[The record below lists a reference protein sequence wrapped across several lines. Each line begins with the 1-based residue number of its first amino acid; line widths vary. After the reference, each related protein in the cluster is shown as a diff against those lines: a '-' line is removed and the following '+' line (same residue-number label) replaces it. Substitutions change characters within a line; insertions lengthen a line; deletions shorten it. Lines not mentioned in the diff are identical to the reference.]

1 MVDGPALGAA
11 GYRVS
16 HRDLNDGTVE
26 GLVHASGRI
35 ASVQFHP
42 EGAPGPIDATRIFD
56 LALEARAGVSMPRKV
71 LVIGSGPIL
80 IGQAAEFDY
89 AGVQACLA
97 LREAGVETV
106 LVNSNPATV
115 MTDPDVGG
123 TVILAPLTLERVT
136 RVIEEHRPDALL
148 PTLGGQTGLNLA
160 VALDDAGVLDRCEV
174 RVLGTPLDA
183 VRAAEDRGGF
193 RTLVT
198 GIGEPVPESAVVESV
213 DDGLRFVEMLN
224 APIVVRPAFTLGGG
238 GGGFATTL
246 EEARTRIAAGLA
258 ASPIGQVLVERS
270 LLGWYEIEFEVL
282 RDASDTTIAICGME
296 NLDPMG
302 VHTGDS
308 IVVAP
313 IQTLP
318 DPVVQRLR
326 RCALKIV
333 RALKLEG
340 GCNVQLAVAPDGS
353 DYRVIE
359 VNPRVSRSSALASK
373 ATGYPIA
380 RIAAQIAL
388 GRRLHELPNPATGGN
403 SAAFEP
409 AVDYVVVKL
418 PRWPFDKFP
427 TADRSLGVQM
437 KATGEAMAIDREFG
451 PALLKAVRSLEPRGR
466 GWLWEDPAWELA
478 DRPPAD
484 LPAFLAPSDTRLWRM
499 VALLRHGWTDAAA
512 IAAATGI
519 APWFT
524 DRLAEVVAAERR
536 IVGAPLLEA
545 KRAGFGDA
553 EIASISGVP
562 AVAVRRARVRA
573 GIGPSYRRVDTC
585 AGEFPAETP
594 YFYSSYADPEVR
606 PPAERRSVI
615 VVGSGPIRIG
625 QGIEF
630 DYCSV
635 RAAWAIR
642 EMGLDAVVINN
653 NPETVS
659 TDYDAC
665 TRLYFEPLDTESVLD
680 VIDHERALTGTPP
693 AVVLTFGGQTA
704 IDLAKDL
711 AYADVPIAG
720 LTAEVIE
727 ITEDRERFAHLL
739 TELDLDGPRG
749 SLAGV
754 GIRAAKRDRGAR
766 RSARHRPSV
775 VGDRRTGDRGAP
787 VRGGRRRLPR
797 DRCRVAAARRR
808 ARGRRRARR
817 GRDQRRRAV
826 VRPGHPR
833 AGGSARGPLGR
844 QRRGPPAAAALAR
857 GPGACRRG
865 GRADRARA
873 RRARHPQRP
882 DDPGGGSGRR
892 DRGESAGEPD
902 GPDRRQGHRLRR
914 RRRRRAMRARLDAGR
929 RRAQSRSRARRT
941 ARGGEGAGRLAL
953 APTGRQRGAGARDA
967 LDG

>member
-1 MVDGPALGAA
+1 M
-11 GYRVS
+11 
-16 HRDLNDGTVE
+16 
-26 GLVHASGRI
+26 
-35 ASVQFHP
+35 
-42 EGAPGPIDATRIFD
+42 TRP
-56 LALEARAGVSMPRKV
+56 SKV

-97 LREAGVETV
+97 LRGEGVETV

-123 TVILAPLTLERVT
+123 TVLIGPLSLPYLT

-160 VALDDAGVLDRCEV
+160 VALDDAGVLERCGV
-174 RVLGTPLDA
+174 RVLGTPLAA

-193 RTLVT
+193 RALMT
-198 GIGEPVPESAVVESV
+198 GIGEPVPESAVVESLA
-213 DDGLRFVEMLN
+213 DGMRFVEMLG

-238 GGGFATTL
+238 GGGFAATR
-246 EEARTRIAAGLA
+246 EEAHARLAAGLA

-282 RDASDTTIAICGME
+282 RDGADTTIAICGME
-296 NLDPMG
+296 NMDPMG

-318 DPVVQRLR
+318 DPLVQRLR
-326 RCALKIV
+326 RSALKIV
-333 RALKLEG
+333 RALRLEG

-380 RIAAQIAL
+380 RVAALVAL

-427 TADRSLGVQM
+427 AADRSIGVQM

-451 PALLKAVRSLEPRGR
+451 SALLKAVRSLDPRGR
-466 GWLWEDPAWELA
+466 GWLWEDPAWMLR
-478 DRPPAD
+478 DRPPDD
-484 LPAFLAPSDTRLWRM
+484 LGGFLAASDTRLWRM
-499 VALLRHGWTDAAA
+499 VALLRHGWTDASGIGAV
-512 IAAATGI
+512 TGI

-524 DRLAEVVAAERR
+524 ERLAELVEAEREL
-536 IVGAPLLEA
+536 VGAPLIDA
-545 KRAGFGDA
+545 KRVGFGDA
-553 EIASISGVP
+553 EIASLSGVP
-562 AVAVRRARVRA
+562 AAAVRRARVRA
-573 GIGPSYRRVDTC
+573 GIAPAYRRVDTC

-594 YFYSSYADPEVR
+594 YFYSSYALAEVP
-606 PPAERRSVI
+606 PPADRRSVI
-615 VVGSGPIRIG
+615 VVGSGPISIG

-642 EMGLDAVVINN
+642 DLGYDAVVINN

-665 TRLYFEPLDTESVLD
+665 SRLYFEPLDTESVLD
-680 VIDHERALTGTPP
+680 VIDHERNLTGEPP
-693 AVVLTFGGQTA
+693 LVVLTFGGQTA
-704 IDLAKDL
+704 IDLARDL

-720 LTAEVIE
+720 LTAEAIDV
-727 ITEDRERFAHLL
+727 TEDRERFAGLL
-739 TELDLDGPRG
+739 GRLGIDGPRG
-749 SLAGV
+749 ALAIDPVGLDAAIATLGLPVIVRPSWVIGGRGIAVLRNPADVAAYLATEVGWPLRVDELVDGIELDVDAISDGSDWCVPGILEQREPPGV
-754 GIRAAKRDRGAR
+754 HSGDSVAVLPPQRLHRSVQERAAGIAGRIALALG
-766 RSARHRPSV
+766 
-775 VGDRRTGDRGAP
+775 
-787 VRGGRRRLPR
+787 VRGILNVQMIVSGERVVVIEANPR
-797 DRCRVAAARRR
+797 ASRTVPVVAKATGLDVVAAAVRC
-808 ARGRRRARR
+808 ALGSSLAEA
-817 GRDQRRRAV
+817 GLAPGLLPDGALVAV
-826 VRPGHPR
+826 KAPVGSLWRLPGVDPTP
-833 AGGSARGPLGR
+833 GPEMRSTGEVLGLA
-844 QRRGPPAAAALAR
+844 PDFAAATASALEAVS
-857 GPGACRRG
+857 A
-865 GRADRARA
+865 
-873 RRARHPQRP
+873 HQR
-882 DDPGGGSGRR
+882 
-892 DRGESAGEPD
+892 
-902 GPDRRQGHRLRR
+902 
-914 RRRRRAMRARLDAGR
+914 
-929 RRAQSRSRARRT
+929 
-941 ARGGEGAGRLAL
+941 
-953 APTGRQRGAGARDA
+953 
-967 LDG
+967 

>member
-1 MVDGPALGAA
+1 
-11 GYRVS
+11 
-16 HRDLNDGTVE
+16 
-26 GLVHASGRI
+26 
-35 ASVQFHP
+35 
-42 EGAPGPIDATRIFD
+42 
-56 LALEARAGVSMPRKV
+56 V

-97 LREAGVETV
+97 LRSEGVETV

-123 TVILAPLTLERVT
+123 TVIIGPLTLEHVT
-136 RVIEEHRPDALL
+136 RIIEEHQPDALL

-160 VALDDAGVLDRCEV
+160 VALDDAGVLQRHGV
-174 RVLGTPLDA
+174 RVLGTPLAA

-193 RTLVT
+193 RDLVT
-198 GIGEPVPESAVVESV
+198 GVGEPVPESAVVESV
-213 DDGLRFVEMLN
+213 EDGLAFVRQLG
-224 APIVVRPAFTLGGG
+224 APVVVRPAFTLGGG
-238 GGGFATTL
+238 GGGFATD
-246 EEARTRIAAGLA
+246 EAEARQRIATGLA

-270 LLGWYEIEFEVL
+270 LLGWYEIEFEVI

-380 RIAAQIAL
+380 RIAALVGL
-388 GRRLHELPNPATGGN
+388 GKRLHELPNPATGGN

-427 TADRSLGVQM
+427 DADRSLGVQM
-437 KATGEAMAIDREFG
+437 KATGEAMGIDREFG
-451 PALLKAVRSLEPRGR
+451 PALLKALRSLEPRGR
-466 GWLWEDPAWELA
+466 GWLWEDPDW
-478 DRPPAD
+478 D
-484 LPAFLAPSDTRLWRM
+484 LSHRAPDDIGAFLSPTDTRLWRM
-499 VALLRHGWTDAAA
+499 VALLRHGWTDASGLS
-512 IAAATGI
+512 AATGI

-524 DRLAEVVAAERR
+524 ERLVELVDGEGSV
-536 IVGAPLLEA
+536 VGAPLLEA
-545 KRAGFGDA
+545 KRMGFGDA
-553 EIASISGVP
+553 DIGQLSGVP
-562 AVAVRRARVRA
+562 PVAVRRARVRA
-573 GIGPSYRRVDTC
+573 GIGPAYRRVDTC

-594 YFYSSYADPEVR
+594 YFYSSYATPEVA
-606 PPAERRSVI
+606 PPTDRRSVI

-635 RAAWAIR
+635 RAAWAVR
-642 EMGLDAVVINN
+642 EMGLDAVVVNN

-665 TRLYFEPLDTESVLD
+665 SRLYFEPLDTESVLD
-680 VIDHERALTGTPP
+680 VVDHERALTGEPP
-693 AVVLTFGGQTA
+693 HVVLTFGGQTA

-720 LTAEVIE
+720 LTAEAIE
-727 ITEDRERFAHLL
+727 TTEDRERFAGLL
-739 TELDLDGPRG
+739 DDLGIEGPRG
-749 SLAGV
+749 ELAGDEGTLRDV
-754 GIRAAKRDRGAR
+754 LGRLGWPVIVRPSWVIGGRGIAVLRSASDLDALLRTDIGWPLRVDEMVTGVELDVDAICDGSDWCVPGILEQLDPPGIHSGDSVAVIPPQSLSRAQQERAAEVAGRIALGLGLRGILNVQMIVAGERVVVIEANPRASRTVPIVAKATGRD
-766 RSARHRPSV
+766 V
-775 VGDRRTGDRGAP
+775 
-787 VRGGRRRLPR
+787 
-797 DRCRVAAARRR
+797 VAAA
-808 ARGRRRARR
+808 
-817 GRDQRRRAV
+817 
-826 VRPGHPR
+826 VRCALGATLEEAGLR
-833 AGGSARGPLGR
+833 AGLAADSPMVAVKVPVGSLWRLPGVDAELGPEMRSTGEVLGLAPDYER
-844 QRRGPPAAAALAR
+844 ALA
-857 GPGACRRG
+857 
-865 GRADRARA
+865 D
-873 RRARHPQRP
+873 
-882 DDPGGGSGRR
+882 
-892 DRGESAGEPD
+892 
-902 GPDRRQGHRLRR
+902 
-914 RRRRRAMRARLDAGR
+914 
-929 RRAQSRSRARRT
+929 
-941 ARGGEGAGRLAL
+941 
-953 APTGRQRGAGARDA
+953 ARDA
-967 LDG
+967 AGAHAR

>member
-1 MVDGPALGAA
+1 M
-11 GYRVS
+11 
-16 HRDLNDGTVE
+16 T
-26 GLVHASGRI
+26 
-35 ASVQFHP
+35 
-42 EGAPGPIDATRIFD
+42 T
-56 LALEARAGVSMPRKV
+56 PRKV

-89 AGVQACLA
+89 AGVPACLA
-97 LREAGVETV
+97 LRAAGVETI

-123 TVILAPLTLERVT
+123 TVIIGPLTLEHVR
-136 RVIEEHRPDALL
+136 RVIDQHRPDALL

-160 VALDDAGVLDRCEV
+160 VALDDAGVLDRYGV

-193 RTLVT
+193 RDLVMR
-198 GIGEPVPESAVVESV
+198 IGEPVPESAVIESV
-213 DDGLRFVEMLN
+213 EDGLRFVEALG
-224 APIVVRPAFTLGGG
+224 APVVVRPAFTLGGG
-238 GGGFATTL
+238 GGGFARTP
-246 EEARTRIAAGLA
+246 EEARERIAAGLA
-258 ASPIGQVLVERS
+258 ASPIHQVLVERS

-282 RDASDTTIAICGME
+282 RDAADTTIAICGME

-326 RCALKIV
+326 RCALNIV

-340 GCNVQLAVAPDGS
+340 GCNVQLAVSPDHA

-388 GRRLHELPNPATGGN
+388 GRLLDEMPNPATGGN

-427 TADRSLGVQM
+427 TADRSLGIQM

-451 PALLKAVRSLEPRGR
+451 PALLKAMRSLEPRGR
-466 GWLWEDPAWELA
+466 GWLWEDPAWQLDERA
-478 DRPPAD
+478 PED
-484 LPAFLAPSDTRLWRM
+484 LEAFLAPSDSRLWRM
-499 VALLRHGWTDAAA
+499 VALLRHGWTDAAG
-512 IAAATGI
+512 IARATGI

-524 DRLAEVVAAERR
+524 ERIAEILAAGRTV
-536 IVGAPLLEA
+536 VGAPLLDA
-545 KRAGFGDA
+545 KRFGFGDA
-553 EIASISGVP
+553 YIARLSNVP
-562 AVAVRRARVRA
+562 PVAIRRARGRA
-573 GIGPSYRRVDTC
+573 GIGPAYRRVDTC

-594 YFYSSYADPEVR
+594 YFYSSYAEAEVA
-606 PPAERRSVI
+606 PPAERQSVI

-625 QGIEF
+625 QGLEF

-642 EMGLDAVVINN
+642 DMGLDAVVVNN

-659 TDYDAC
+659 TDYDAS

-711 AYADVPIAG
+711 AYAHVPIAG
-720 LTAEVIE
+720 LTAEAIE
-727 ITEDRERFAHLL
+727 ITEDRERFAKLL
-739 TELDLDGPRG
+739 DELGLAGPRG
-749 SLAGV
+749 SLASDEASLHDAIASLGGLPVIVRPSWVIGGRGIAVLRTDEDVRRYLATDV
-754 GIRAAKRDRGAR
+754 GWPLRVDEMLEGIELDVDAVSDGAR
-766 RSARHRPSV
+766 WAVPGILEQVDPPGVHSGDSV
-775 VGDRRTGDRGAP
+775 AVLP
-787 VRGGRRRLPR
+787 PQRLPR
-797 DRCRVAAARRR
+797 ELQERAAEAAGRIALALGVRGILNVQMVVADGRGVVIEANPRASRTVPIVAKATGLDVVAAAVRCALGADLESVGLAPGLR
-808 ARGRRRARR
+808 ADG
-817 GRDQRRRAV
+817 GLVAV
-826 VRPGHPR
+826 KAPVGSLSRLPGVSR
-833 AGGSARGPLGR
+833 ELGPEMRSTGEVLGLAPIAADAHR
-844 QRRGPPAAAALAR
+844 LAAEAAAAHA
-857 GPGACRRG
+857 
-865 GRADRARA
+865 
-873 RRARHPQRP
+873 
-882 DDPGGGSGRR
+882 S
-892 DRGESAGEPD
+892 
-902 GPDRRQGHRLRR
+902 
-914 RRRRRAMRARLDAGR
+914 
-929 RRAQSRSRARRT
+929 
-941 ARGGEGAGRLAL
+941 
-953 APTGRQRGAGARDA
+953 
-967 LDG
+967 

>member
-1 MVDGPALGAA
+1 MTA
-11 GYRVS
+11 
-16 HRDLNDGTVE
+16 
-26 GLVHASGRI
+26 
-35 ASVQFHP
+35 
-42 EGAPGPIDATRIFD
+42 
-56 LALEARAGVSMPRKV
+56 PRKV

-97 LREAGVETV
+97 LRGEGVDTV

-123 TVILAPLTLERVT
+123 TVLIGPLSLDYLT
-136 RVIEEHRPDALL
+136 RVIEDHAPDALL

-160 VALDDAGVLDRCEV
+160 VALDDAGVLERHGI
-174 RVLGTPLDA
+174 RVLGTPLAA

-193 RTLVT
+193 RDLVT

-213 DDGLRFVEMLN
+213 ADGMRFVDALN
-224 APIVVRPAFTLGGG
+224 GPIVVRPAFTLGGG
-238 GGGFATTL
+238 GGGFAMTPDD
-246 EEARTRIAAGLA
+246 ARRRIATGIA

-282 RDASDTTIAICGME
+282 RDSADTTIAICGME

-318 DPVVQRLR
+318 DPLVQRLR

-333 RALKLEG
+333 RALRLEG

-380 RIAAQIAL
+380 RVAALVAL

-427 TADRSLGVQM
+427 EADRSLGVQM

-451 PALLKAVRSLEPRGR
+451 PALLKALRSLEPRGR
-466 GWLWEDPAWELA
+466 GWLWEDAAWQLTH
-478 DRPPAD
+478 RPPED
-484 LPAFLAPSDTRLWRM
+484 LDGFLAPSDTRLWRM
-499 VALLRHGWTDAAA
+499 VALLRHRWTDADGLAGS
-512 IAAATGI
+512 TGI

-524 DRLAEVVAAERR
+524 ERLAELVDRERGL
-536 IVGAPLLEA
+536 IGAPLLEA
-545 KRAGFGDA
+545 KRMGFGDA
-553 EIASISGVP
+553 EIAALSGVP
-562 AVAVRRARVRA
+562 AAAIRRARVRA

-594 YFYSSYADPEVR
+594 YFYSSYAEPEVS

-642 EMGLDAVVINN
+642 SMGYDAVVINN

-680 VIDHERALTGTPP
+680 VIDLERNLTGEPP
-693 AVVLTFGGQTA
+693 HVMLTFGGQTA
-704 IDLAKDL
+704 IDLARDL

-720 LTAEVIE
+720 LTADAIDV
-727 ITEDRERFAHLL
+727 TEDRDRFARLL
-739 TELDLDGPRG
+739 DELAIEGPRG
-749 SLAGV
+749 QLAADADGLWASTEQLGLPVIVRPSWVIGGRGIAVLRTAAEVSAYLGTEVGWPLRVDELIAGIELDVDAISDGTDWCVPAIVEQVDPPGV
-754 GIRAAKRDRGAR
+754 HSGDSVGVLPPQRLGRAIQERAAEAAGRIALAIGLRGICNVQMIVA
-766 RSARHRPSV
+766 
-775 VGDRRTGDRGAP
+775 GDRVVVIEANPRASRTVPIVAKATGLDVVDAAVRCALGSSLRDAGLRPGLLAPPARVAVKAP
-787 VRGGRRRLPR
+787 VGSLWRLPGV
-797 DRCRVAAARRR
+797 D
-808 ARGRRRARR
+808 
-817 GRDQRRRAV
+817 
-826 VRPGHPR
+826 PTL
-833 AGGSARGPLGR
+833 GPEMRSTGEVLGF
-844 QRRGPPAAAALAR
+844 GLTYAE
-857 GPGACRRG
+857 
-865 GRADRARA
+865 ADRAA
-873 RRARHPQRP
+873 REAAEAH
-882 DDPGGGSGRR
+882 
-892 DRGESAGEPD
+892 AG
-902 GPDRRQGHRLRR
+902 
-914 RRRRRAMRARLDAGR
+914 
-929 RRAQSRSRARRT
+929 
-941 ARGGEGAGRLAL
+941 
-953 APTGRQRGAGARDA
+953 
-967 LDG
+967 

>member
-1 MVDGPALGAA
+1 M
-11 GYRVS
+11 
-16 HRDLNDGTVE
+16 T
-26 GLVHASGRI
+26 
-35 ASVQFHP
+35 
-42 EGAPGPIDATRIFD
+42 
-56 LALEARAGVSMPRKV
+56 PRKV
-71 LVIGSGPIL
+71 LVIGSGPIV

-97 LREAGVETV
+97 LRGEGVETI

-123 TVILAPLTLERVT
+123 TVVIGPLTVEHLIA
-136 RVIEEHRPDALL
+136 VIAEHRPDALL

-160 VALDDAGVLDRCEV
+160 VALDDAGVLQEYDV
-174 RVLGTPLDA
+174 RVLGTPLAA

-193 RTLVT
+193 RDLVT
-198 GIGEPVPESAVVESV
+198 RIGEPVPESAVVETV
-213 DDGLRFVEMLN
+213 EDGLRFVEELG
-224 APIVVRPAFTLGGG
+224 APVVVRPAFTLGGG
-238 GGGFATTL
+238 GGGFASTP
-246 EEARTRIAAGLA
+246 EEARARLTTGLA

-282 RDASDTTIAICGME
+282 RDASDTAIAICGME

-318 DPVVQRLR
+318 DPLVQRLR

-333 RALKLEG
+333 RELRLEG
-340 GCNVQLAVAPDGS
+340 GCNVQLAVRPDGG

-380 RIAAQIAL
+380 RVAALIAL
-388 GRRLHELPNPATGGN
+388 GKRLHELPNPATGSG

-427 TADRSLGVQM
+427 TADRSLGIQM

-451 PALLKAVRSLEPRGR
+451 PAMLKAIRSLEPRGH
-466 GWLWEDPAWELA
+466 GWLWEDPAWDLSH
-478 DRPPAD
+478 RPPES
-484 LPAFLAPSDTRLWRM
+484 LTAFLEPTDTRLWRM
-499 VALLRHGWTDAAA
+499 VALLRHGWTDAAGLSQ
-512 IAAATGI
+512 ATGI
-519 APWFT
+519 APWFSE
-524 DRLAEVVAAERR
+524 RLAELVDAEAHL
-536 IVGAPLLEA
+536 VGMPLLEA
-545 KRAGFGDA
+545 KQLGFGDA
-553 EIASISGVP
+553 DIATVSGVP

-573 GIGPSYRRVDTC
+573 GIRPAYRRVDTC

-594 YFYSSYADPEVR
+594 YFYSSHTVAEVA
-606 PPAERRSVI
+606 PPVERRSVI

-665 TRLYFEPLDTESVLD
+665 SRLYFEPLDAESVLD
-680 VIDHERALTGTPP
+680 VIDHERALTGEPP
-693 AVVLTFGGQTA
+693 HVVLTFGGQTA
-704 IDLAKDL
+704 IDLAKEL

-720 LTAEVIE
+720 LTAQAIE
-727 ITEDRERFAHLL
+727 LTEDRERFAALL
-739 TELDLDGPRG
+739 DELGIEGPTGLLADDAGELQATIGELGLPVIVRPSWVIGGRGIAVLRNESDVAALLGTQIGWPLRVDSMVEGIELDVDVISDGREWCVPGILEQLDPPGVHSGDSVAVLPPQRISRG
-749 SLAGV
+749 VQEAAAEVAGRIALRL
-754 GIRAAKRDRGAR
+754 G
-766 RSARHRPSV
+766 
-775 VGDRRTGDRGAP
+775 
-787 VRGGRRRLPR
+787 VRGILNVQMIVAGERVVVIEANPRASRTVPIVAKATGR
-797 DRCRVAAARRR
+797 DVVAAAVSC
-808 ARGRRRARR
+808 ALGATLAQA
-817 GRDQRRRAV
+817 GWSPGLAPDAPLVAV
-826 VRPGHPR
+826 KTPIGSLWRLPGVDTTLGPEMR
-833 AGGSARGPLGR
+833 STGEVLGLAPDYAGAMAAAET
-844 QRRGPPAAAALAR
+844 AAAAHAAR
-857 GPGACRRG
+857 
-865 GRADRARA
+865 
-873 RRARHPQRP
+873 
-882 DDPGGGSGRR
+882 
-892 DRGESAGEPD
+892 
-902 GPDRRQGHRLRR
+902 
-914 RRRRRAMRARLDAGR
+914 
-929 RRAQSRSRARRT
+929 
-941 ARGGEGAGRLAL
+941 
-953 APTGRQRGAGARDA
+953 
-967 LDG
+967 

>member
-1 MVDGPALGAA
+1 M
-11 GYRVS
+11 
-16 HRDLNDGTVE
+16 TV
-26 GLVHASGRI
+26 
-35 ASVQFHP
+35 
-42 EGAPGPIDATRIFD
+42 
-56 LALEARAGVSMPRKV
+56 PRRV

-97 LREAGVETV
+97 LRSEGVDTI

-123 TVILAPLTLERVT
+123 TVLIGPLTLPYLT

-160 VALDDAGVLDRCEV
+160 VALDDAGVLARHDV
-174 RVLGTPLDA
+174 RVLGTPLAA

-193 RTLVT
+193 RDLVT

-213 DDGLRFVEMLN
+213 EDGLRFVAALG
-224 APIVVRPAFTLGGG
+224 APVVVRPAFTLGGG
-238 GGGFATTL
+238 GGGFASSPD
-246 EEARTRIAAGLA
+246 EARMRIAAGLA

-318 DPVVQRLR
+318 DSVVQRLR

-333 RALKLEG
+333 RALRLEG

-380 RIAAQIAL
+380 RVAALIAL

-451 PALLKAVRSLEPRGR
+451 PALLKAIRSLEPRGG
-466 GWLWEDPAWELA
+466 GWLWEDPAWRLSHR
-478 DRPPAD
+478 RPDDVA
-484 LPAFLAPSDTRLWRM
+484 AFLEPTDTRLWRM
-499 VALLRHGWTDAAA
+499 IGLLRHGWADAAA
-512 IAAATGI
+512 LSAATGI

-524 DRLAEVVAAERR
+524 ERLEELVDAEAGVVGSALTD
-536 IVGAPLLEA
+536 V
-545 KRAGFGDA
+545 KRTGFGDA
-553 EIASISGVP
+553 DIATMSGVP
-562 AVAVRRARVRA
+562 WAAIRRARVRA
-573 GIGPSYRRVDTC
+573 GIHPAYRRVDTC

-594 YFYSSYADPEVR
+594 YFYSSYAEPEVA
-606 PPAERRSVI
+606 PPSDRRSVI

-642 EMGLDAVVINN
+642 DLGLDAVVINN

-680 VIDHERALTGTPP
+680 VIDHERALTGEPP

-720 LTAEVIE
+720 LTAEAIE
-727 ITEDRERFAHLL
+727 ITEDRERFAGLL
-739 TELDLDGPRG
+739 ESLGIEGPRGRLASDPDELQAAIDSLGGLPVIVRPSWVIGGRGIAVLRTPDDVSVYLRTDVGWPLRADQMVAGIELDVDAISDGTAWAVPGILEQADPPGVHSGDSIATLPPQLVPRAVQERAAEAAGRIALALGVRGILNVQMIAAGERIVVIEANPRASRTVPVVAKATGIDVVAAAVRCALGSTLAEAGLAAGLAPDGPRVAVKAPVG
-749 SLAGV
+749 SLW
-754 GIRAAKRDRGAR
+754 
-766 RSARHRPSV
+766 
-775 VGDRRTGDRGAP
+775 
-787 VRGGRRRLPR
+787 RLPGVSAELGPEMR
-797 DRCRVAAARRR
+797 STGEVLGMALT
-808 ARGRRRARR
+808 
-817 GRDQRRRAV
+817 
-826 VRPGHPR
+826 
-833 AGGSARGPLGR
+833 AGEATELALE
-844 QRRGPPAAAALAR
+844 AAAAHR
-857 GPGACRRG
+857 G
-865 GRADRARA
+865 
-873 RRARHPQRP
+873 
-882 DDPGGGSGRR
+882 
-892 DRGESAGEPD
+892 
-902 GPDRRQGHRLRR
+902 
-914 RRRRRAMRARLDAGR
+914 
-929 RRAQSRSRARRT
+929 
-941 ARGGEGAGRLAL
+941 
-953 APTGRQRGAGARDA
+953 
-967 LDG
+967 

>member
-1 MVDGPALGAA
+1 M
-11 GYRVS
+11 
-16 HRDLNDGTVE
+16 T
-26 GLVHASGRI
+26 
-35 ASVQFHP
+35 
-42 EGAPGPIDATRIFD
+42 T
-56 LALEARAGVSMPRKV
+56 PRRV
-71 LVIGSGPIL
+71 LVVGSGPIL

-97 LREAGVETV
+97 LRSQGVETI

-123 TVILAPLTLERVT
+123 TVVIGPLTLENVT
-136 RVIEEHRPDALL
+136 GVIEEHRPDALL

-160 VALDDAGVLDRCEV
+160 VALDDAGVLARHGV

-193 RTLVT
+193 RDLVMRLE
-198 GIGEPVPESAVVESV
+198 EPVPESAVVEAV
-213 DDGLRFVEMLN
+213 EDGMRFVEALG

-238 GGGFATTL
+238 GGGFATTPA
-246 EEARTRIAAGLA
+246 EARERIAAGLA

-270 LLGWYEIEFEVL
+270 LLGWYEVEWEVL

-380 RIAAQIAL
+380 RIAALIAL
-388 GRRLHELPNPATGGN
+388 GHRLHELPNPATGGH

-427 TADRSLGVQM
+427 DADRRLGVQM

-451 PALLKAVRSLEPRGR
+451 PALLKAIRSLEPRGR
-466 GWLWEDPAWELA
+466 GWLWEDPAWGLV

-484 LPAFLAPSDTRLWRM
+484 LEAFLAPSDTRLWRI
-499 VALLRHGWTDAAA
+499 VALLRHAWADAAT
-512 IAAATGI
+512 IARVTGV
-519 APWFT
+519 APWFI
-524 DRLAEVVAAERR
+524 DRIAELVEAERAL
-536 IVGAPLLEA
+536 VGTPLVDA

-553 EIASISGVP
+553 EIAAVSGVP
-562 AVAVRRARVRA
+562 PAAIRRARVRA
-573 GIGPSYRRVDTC
+573 GIAPAYRRVDTC

-594 YFYSSYADPEVR
+594 YFYSSYAAPEVA
-606 PPAERRSVI
+606 PPADRRSVI

-642 EMGLDAVVINN
+642 EIGLDAVVINN

-659 TDYDAC
+659 TDHDAC

-704 IDLAKDL
+704 IDLARDL

-727 ITEDRERFAHLL
+727 ITEDRERFARLL
-739 TELDLDGPRG
+739 DELELDGPRG
-749 SLAGV
+749 SLAASSGELHAAVRGLGGLPVIVRPSWVIGGRGIAVLRTDDDVRSYLATDVGWPLRVDEMVDGIELDVDAISDGTDWCVPGILEQIDPPGV
-754 GIRAAKRDRGAR
+754 HSGDSVAVLPPQRLSRAMQERAAEAAGRIALALRVHGILNVQMIAIDDRVVVIEANPRASRTVPIVAKATGLDVV
-766 RSARHRPSV
+766 SAAVRCALGERLASVGLRPGLAPAGRLV
-775 VGDRRTGDRGAP
+775 AVKAP
-787 VRGGRRRLPR
+787 VGSLWRLPGVSAVLGPEMR
-797 DRCRVAAARRR
+797 STGEVLGLSATAADAHTL
-808 ARGRRRARR
+808 AAE
-817 GRDQRRRAV
+817 
-826 VRPGHPR
+826 
-833 AGGSARGPLGR
+833 
-844 QRRGPPAAAALAR
+844 AAAAH
-857 GPGACRRG
+857 GA
-865 GRADRARA
+865 
-873 RRARHPQRP
+873 
-882 DDPGGGSGRR
+882 
-892 DRGESAGEPD
+892 
-902 GPDRRQGHRLRR
+902 
-914 RRRRRAMRARLDAGR
+914 
-929 RRAQSRSRARRT
+929 
-941 ARGGEGAGRLAL
+941 
-953 APTGRQRGAGARDA
+953 
-967 LDG
+967 

>member
-1 MVDGPALGAA
+1 
-11 GYRVS
+11 VS
-16 HRDLNDGTVE
+16 V
-26 GLVHASGRI
+26 
-35 ASVQFHP
+35 
-42 EGAPGPIDATRIFD
+42 
-56 LALEARAGVSMPRKV
+56 PRRV

-97 LREAGVETV
+97 LRAAGVETI

-123 TVILAPLTLERVT
+123 TVVIRPLTVQHVT

-160 VALDDAGVLDRCEV
+160 VALDDAGVLERCGV
-174 RVLGTPLDA
+174 RVLGTPLQA

-193 RTLVT
+193 RDLVIR
-198 GIGEPVPESAVVESV
+198 IGEPVPESAVVETLE
-213 DDGLRFVEMLN
+213 DGMRFVAALG
-224 APIVVRPAFTLGGG
+224 APVVVRPAFTLGGG
-238 GGGFATTL
+238 GGGFAATPD
-246 EEARTRIAAGLA
+246 EARQRIAAGLS

-270 LLGWYEIEFEVL
+270 LLGWYEIEWEVL

-380 RIAAQIAL
+380 RLAALIAL
-388 GRRLHELPNPATGGN
+388 GRRLHEMPNPATGGN

-427 TADRSLGVQM
+427 DADRSLGIQM

-451 PALLKAVRSLEPRGR
+451 PGLLKAIRSLEPRGR
-466 GWLWEDPAWELA
+466 GWLWEDPAWELR
-478 DRPPAD
+478 DRPPTD
-484 LPAFLAPSDTRLWRM
+484 LAAFLAPSDTRLWRM
-499 VALLRHGWTDAAA
+499 VALLRHGWADGPA
-512 IAAATGI
+512 ISASTGI
-519 APWFT
+519 ARWFT
-524 DRLAEVVAAERR
+524 DRLAELVEAESRV
-536 IVGAPLLEA
+536 VGAPLRDA

-553 EIASISGVP
+553 EVATLSGVP

-594 YFYSSYADPEVR
+594 YFYSSYAEPEVR

-680 VIDHERALTGTPP
+680 VIDHERALTGAPP
-693 AVVLTFGGQTA
+693 QVVLTFGGQTA
-704 IDLAKDL
+704 IDLARDL

-720 LTAEVIE
+720 LTAEAIE
-727 ITEDRERFAHLL
+727 ITEDRERFARLLDHLGL
-739 TELDLDGPRG
+739 TGPRG
-749 SLAGV
+749 SLAASGPDLRAAIEALGGLPVIVRPSWVIGGRGIAVLRTDADVAAYLRTEVGWPLRVDELVDGIELDVDAITDGSDWCVPGILEQVDPPGV
-754 GIRAAKRDRGAR
+754 HSGDSVAVLPPQSLPRAVQQRAAEAAGRIALALGIRGILNVQMIAA
-766 RSARHRPSV
+766 
-775 VGDRRTGDRGAP
+775 
-787 VRGGRRRLPR
+787 GGRIVVIEANPRASRTVPIVAKATGRDVVADAVRCALGASLASIGLPPGLAHDGRRVAVKAPIGSLWRLPG
-797 DRCRVAAARRR
+797 V
-808 ARGRRRARR
+808 
-817 GRDQRRRAV
+817 
-826 VRPGHPR
+826 
-833 AGGSARGPLGR
+833 SAELGPEMRSTGEVLGLASD
-844 QRRGPPAAAALAR
+844 AAAAHELAR
-857 GPGACRRG
+857 
-865 GRADRARA
+865 
-873 RRARHPQRP
+873 
-882 DDPGGGSGRR
+882 
-892 DRGESAGEPD
+892 E
-902 GPDRRQGHRLRR
+902 
-914 RRRRRAMRARLDAGR
+914 
-929 RRAQSRSRARRT
+929 
-941 ARGGEGAGRLAL
+941 AL
-953 APTGRQRGAGARDA
+953 AAHGG
-967 LDG
+967 

>member
-1 MVDGPALGAA
+1 
-11 GYRVS
+11 
-16 HRDLNDGTVE
+16 
-26 GLVHASGRI
+26 
-35 ASVQFHP
+35 
-42 EGAPGPIDATRIFD
+42 
-56 LALEARAGVSMPRKV
+56 
-71 LVIGSGPIL
+71 VIGSGPIL

-97 LREAGVETV
+97 LREAGIETV

-123 TVILAPLTLERVT
+123 TVIIGPLTREFVT

-160 VALDDAGVLDRCEV
+160 VELDDAGVLERHGV
-174 RVLGTPLDA
+174 RVLGTPLAA

-193 RTLVT
+193 RSLVL
-198 GIGEPVPESAVVESV
+198 GIGEPVPESAVVETLE
-213 DDGLRFVEMLN
+213 DGLRFVESLN
-224 APIVVRPAFTLGGG
+224 APVVVRPAFTLGGG
-238 GGGFATTL
+238 GGGFATTPA
-246 EEARTRIAAGLA
+246 EAGVRISAGLA

-340 GCNVQLAVAPDGS
+340 GCNVQLAVAPDGG

-380 RIAAQIAL
+380 RIAALIAL
-388 GRRLHELPNPATGGN
+388 GRRLHEMPNPATGGN

-427 TADRSLGVQM
+427 AADRSLGVQM

-451 PALLKAVRSLEPRGR
+451 PALLKAIRSLEPRGG
-466 GWLWEDPAWELA
+466 GWLWEDPSWGLDVAAPDDLA
-478 DRPPAD
+478 
-484 LPAFLAPSDTRLWRM
+484 AFLTPTDTRLWRM
-499 VALLRHGWTDAAA
+499 VGLLRHGRADAAA
-512 IAAATGI
+512 ISAATGI

-524 DRLAEVVAAERR
+524 DRIAELVEAESQV
-536 IVGAPLLEA
+536 VGAPLLDA

-553 EIASISGVP
+553 DIAELSGVP
-562 AVAVRRARVRA
+562 PAAIRRARVRA
-573 GIGPSYRRVDTC
+573 GIGPAYRRVDTC

-594 YFYSSYADPEVR
+594 YFYSSYAESEVR

-693 AVVLTFGGQTA
+693 SVVLTFGGQTA

-720 LTAEVIE
+720 LTAEAIE
-727 ITEDRERFAHLL
+727 ITENRERFARLL
-739 TELDLDGPRG
+739 DDLGLEGPRG
-749 SLAGV
+749 SLAATPAELDASIADLGGLPVIVRPSWVIGGRGIAVLRTPAELSAYLATEVGWPLRVDELIAGTELDVDAISDGTGWCVPGILEQIDPPGV
-754 GIRAAKRDRGAR
+754 HSGDSVAVLPPQSVDRAVQERAAEAAGRIALALG
-766 RSARHRPSV
+766 
-775 VGDRRTGDRGAP
+775 
-787 VRGGRRRLPR
+787 VRGILNVQMIAAGERVIVIEANPRASRTVPIVAKATGR
-797 DRCRVAAARRR
+797 DVVAAAVGC
-808 ARGRRRARR
+808 ALGSSLEEVGLVA
-817 GRDQRRRAV
+817 GLAPDGPSVAV
-826 VRPGHPR
+826 KAPVGSLWRLPGVSAELGPEMR
-833 AGGSARGPLGR
+833 STGEVLGLATNAGDAHLLAS
-844 QRRGPPAAAALAR
+844 QAAAA
-857 GPGACRRG
+857 
-865 GRADRARA
+865 
-873 RRARHPQRP
+873 H
-882 DDPGGGSGRR
+882 
-892 DRGESAGEPD
+892 AG
-902 GPDRRQGHRLRR
+902 
-914 RRRRRAMRARLDAGR
+914 
-929 RRAQSRSRARRT
+929 
-941 ARGGEGAGRLAL
+941 
-953 APTGRQRGAGARDA
+953 
-967 LDG
+967 

>member
-1 MVDGPALGAA
+1 MRPQ
-11 GYRVS
+11 R
-16 HRDLNDGTVE
+16 
-26 GLVHASGRI
+26 
-35 ASVQFHP
+35 
-42 EGAPGPIDATRIFD
+42 
-56 LALEARAGVSMPRKV
+56 V

-97 LREAGVETV
+97 LRAEGVETI

-123 TVILAPLTLERVT
+123 TVIIGPLTLEHVT

-160 VALDDAGVLDRCEV
+160 VALAEAGVLERCGV

-183 VRAAEDRGGF
+183 VRKAEDRGAF
-193 RTLVT
+193 RDLIN
-198 GIGEPVPESAVVESV
+198 GIGEPVPESRVIEDLEAGMAFVRELAV
-213 DDGLRFVEMLN
+213 
-224 APIVVRPAFTLGGG
+224 PVVIRPAFTLGGG
-238 GGGFATTL
+238 GGGFATTP
-246 EEARTRIAAGLA
+246 EEAERRIATGLA
-258 ASPIGQVLVERS
+258 TSPIHQVLVERS
-270 LLGWYEIEFEVL
+270 LLGWKEIEFEVL
-282 RDASDTTIAICGME
+282 RDAADTTIAICGME

-318 DPVVQRLR
+318 DPLVQSLR

-333 RALKLEG
+333 RALGLEG
-340 GCNVQLAVAPDGS
+340 GCNVQLAVSPTHD

-380 RIAAQIAL
+380 RVAALVGL
-388 GRRLHELPNPATGGN
+388 GYRLDELPNPATGIG

-427 TADRSLGVQM
+427 AADRSLGVQM

-466 GWLWEDPAWELA
+466 GWLWEDPAWEL
-478 DRPPAD
+478 DSGVPRD
-484 LPAFLAPSDTRLWRM
+484 LEAFVAPSDTRLWRL
-499 VALLRHGWTDAAA
+499 VALLRHGFADAATLSGL
-512 IAAATGI
+512 TGI

-524 DRLAEVVAAERR
+524 ERLAEVVDAERGV
-536 IVGAPLLEA
+536 VGAPLLDA
-545 KRAGFGDA
+545 KRIGFGDA
-553 EIASISGVP
+553 EIAALSGVP
-562 AVAVRRARVRA
+562 TVAIRRARVRA
-573 GIGPSYRRVDTC
+573 GIAPSYRRVDTC

-594 YFYSSYADPEVR
+594 YFYSSYTLPEVP
-606 PPAERRSVI
+606 PPADRRSVI

-642 EMGLDAVVINN
+642 ERGLDAVVVNN

-665 TRLYFEPLDTESVLD
+665 SRLYFEPLDTESVLD
-680 VIDHERALTGTPP
+680 VIDHERALTGEPP
-693 AVVLTFGGQTA
+693 IVVLTFGGQTA

-711 AYADVPIAG
+711 AYANVPIAG
-720 LTAEVIE
+720 LTAEAIE
-727 ITEDRERFAHLL
+727 TTEDRERFARLL
-739 TELDLDGPRG
+739 DELGIEGPTGLLAEDADALHGAIDRLGGLPVIVRPSWVIGGRGIAVLRTPADVAAYLDTEVGWPLRVDELVDGVELDVDAISDGVDWCVPGILEQLDPPGVHSGDSVAVLPPQSVPR
-749 SLAGV
+749 AMQE
-754 GIRAAKRDRGAR
+754 RAAAAAGKIALALGMRGMLNVQMIVAGERVVVIEANPRASRTVPIVAKATGRD
-766 RSARHRPSV
+766 V
-775 VGDRRTGDRGAP
+775 
-787 VRGGRRRLPR
+787 
-797 DRCRVAAARRR
+797 VAAAVRC
-808 ARGRRRARR
+808 ALGESLADV
-817 GRDQRRRAV
+817 GLAPGLAADGSLVAV
-826 VRPGHPR
+826 KAPVGSLWRLPGVDGTLGPEMRSTGEVLGLH
-833 AGGSARGPLGR
+833 ADYATASESAR
-844 QRRGPPAAAALAR
+844 QAVAAHER
-857 GPGACRRG
+857 
-865 GRADRARA
+865 
-873 RRARHPQRP
+873 
-882 DDPGGGSGRR
+882 
-892 DRGESAGEPD
+892 
-902 GPDRRQGHRLRR
+902 
-914 RRRRRAMRARLDAGR
+914 
-929 RRAQSRSRARRT
+929 
-941 ARGGEGAGRLAL
+941 
-953 APTGRQRGAGARDA
+953 
-967 LDG
+967 

>member
-1 MVDGPALGAA
+1 M
-11 GYRVS
+11 S
-16 HRDLNDGTVE
+16 
-26 GLVHASGRI
+26 
-35 ASVQFHP
+35 
-42 EGAPGPIDATRIFD
+42 AP
-56 LALEARAGVSMPRKV
+56 SKV

-97 LREAGVETV
+97 LREAGVETI

-160 VALDDAGVLDRCEV
+160 IALDDAGVLDRCGV

-198 GIGEPVPESAVVESV
+198 GIGEPVPESAVVESL
-213 DDGLRFVEMLN
+213 DDGLDFVRMLG

-238 GGGFATTL
+238 GGGFAATVD
-246 EEARTRIAAGLA
+246 EARERISAGLR

-388 GRRLHELPNPATGGN
+388 GRRLHEMPNPATGGN

-427 TADRSLGVQM
+427 SADRSLGVQM

-451 PALLKAVRSLEPRGR
+451 PALLKAIRSLEPRGR
-466 GWLWEDPAWELA
+466 GWLWEDRAWGLA
-478 DRPPAD
+478 DRPPDD
-484 LPAFLAPSDTRLWRM
+484 LEEFLSPSDTRLWRM
-499 VALLRHGWTDAAA
+499 VALLRHRWTDAPA

-524 DRLAEVVAAERR
+524 DRLAEIVDAELRVV
-536 IVGAPLLEA
+536 GSPLLEA

-553 EIASISGVP
+553 EIATLSGVP

-573 GIGPSYRRVDTC
+573 GIGPAYRRVDTC

-693 AVVLTFGGQTA
+693 SVVLTFGGQTA

-720 LTAEVIE
+720 LTAEAIE
-727 ITEDRERFAHLL
+727 ITEDRERFAGLL
-739 TELDLDGPRG
+739 EELGLDGPRG
-749 SLAGV
+749 QLAASAVELREAIRALGGLPVIVRPSWVIGGRGIAVLRSDADVRSYLQTDVGWPLRVDELVAGV
-754 GIRAAKRDRGAR
+754 ELDVDAISDGTAWCVPGILEQIDPPGIHSGDSVAVLPPQRLARAIQERAAEAAGRIALGL
-766 RSARHRPSV
+766 
-775 VGDRRTGDRGAP
+775 G
-787 VRGGRRRLPR
+787 VRGILNVQMIAAGERVVVIEANPR
-797 DRCRVAAARRR
+797 ASRTVPIVAKATGFDVVAAA
-808 ARGRRRARR
+808 
-817 GRDQRRRAV
+817 
-826 VRPGHPR
+826 VRC
-833 AGGSARGPLGR
+833 ALGASLADVGLR
-844 QRRGPPAAAALAR
+844 TGLAR
-857 GPGACRRG
+857 DGALVAVKAPVDSLWRLPGVSAELGPEMR
-865 GRADRARA
+865 
-873 RRARHPQRP
+873 
-882 DDPGGGSGRR
+882 ST
-892 DRGESAGEPD
+892 GEVLG
-902 GPDRRQGHRLRR
+902 L
-914 RRRRRAMRARLDAGR
+914 
-929 RRAQSRSRARRT
+929 
-941 ARGGEGAGRLAL
+941 
-953 APTGRQRGAGARDA
+953 ARDA
-967 LDG
+967 ADAHRLAEEAVAAHAVGGG

>member
-1 MVDGPALGAA
+1 M
-11 GYRVS
+11 
-16 HRDLNDGTVE
+16 T
-26 GLVHASGRI
+26 
-35 ASVQFHP
+35 
-42 EGAPGPIDATRIFD
+42 APR
-56 LALEARAGVSMPRKV
+56 RV

-97 LREAGVETV
+97 LRGAGVETI

-123 TVILAPLTLERVT
+123 TVIIGPLTLGHLT
-136 RVIEEHRPDALL
+136 RVIEEHQPDALL

-160 VALDDAGVLDRCEV
+160 VALDDAGVLERHHV

-193 RTLVT
+193 RDLVT

-213 DDGLRFVEMLN
+213 EDGMRFVEALG
-224 APIVVRPAFTLGGG
+224 APVVIRPAFTLGGG
-238 GGGFATTL
+238 GGGFAHTPD
-246 EEARTRIAAGLA
+246 EARARIAHGLA
-258 ASPIGQVLVERS
+258 TSPIGQVLVERS

-282 RDASDTTIAICGME
+282 RDTDDTTIAICGME

-340 GCNVQLAVAPDGS
+340 GCNVQLAVTPDGS

-380 RIAAQIAL
+380 RIAALIGL
-388 GRRLHELPNPATGGN
+388 GRRLHEMPNPATGGN

-451 PALLKAVRSLEPRGR
+451 PALLKALRSLEPRGR
-466 GWLWEDPAWELA
+466 GWLWEEAAWGLDDHA
-478 DRPPAD
+478 PAD
-484 LPAFLAPSDTRLWRM
+484 LDAFLSPTDTRLWRM

-524 DRLAEVVAAERR
+524 ERLAELVDAERR
-536 IVGAPLLEA
+536 LEGAPLLDA

-553 EIASISGVP
+553 EIATLGGVP
-562 AVAVRRARVRA
+562 PAAIRRARVRA
-573 GIGPSYRRVDTC
+573 GILPSYRRVDTC

-594 YFYSSYADPEVR
+594 YFYSSYALSEV
-606 PPAERRSVI
+606 PPPSERRSVI

-642 EMGLDAVVINN
+642 ELGYDAVVINN

-665 TRLYFEPLDTESVLD
+665 SRLYFEPLDTESVLD
-680 VIDHERALTGTPP
+680 VIDHERALTGEPP
-693 AVVLTFGGQTA
+693 IVLLTFGGQTA
-704 IDLAKDL
+704 IDLARDL
-711 AYADVPIAG
+711 AYAGVPVAG
-720 LTAEVIE
+720 LTADAIE
-727 ITEDRERFAHLL
+727 ITEDRERFAALL
-739 TELDLDGPRG
+739 DELGIDGPRG
-749 SLAGV
+749 ALATDADELRGASQRLGLPVIVRPSWVIGGRGIAILRDGEDLDRYLATDVGWPIRVDELVAGV
-754 GIRAAKRDRGAR
+754 ELDVDVISDGREWSVPGMLEQLDPPGVHSGDSMAVLPPQTISRAVQEAAAAAAGRIATALGVRGVLNVQMIA
-766 RSARHRPSV
+766 A
-775 VGDRRTGDRGAP
+775 GDRMVVIEANPRASRTVPIVAKAI
-787 VRGGRRRLPR
+787 GR
-797 DRCRVAAARRR
+797 DVVAAAVRCALGGTLAEAGLTAGLAQDGPMVAVKAPVGSLWRLPGVDATLGPEMRSTGEVLGLAERYDDARR
-808 ARGRRRARR
+808 AAEE
-817 GRDQRRRAV
+817 
-826 VRPGHPR
+826 
-833 AGGSARGPLGR
+833 
-844 QRRGPPAAAALAR
+844 AAAAHA
-857 GPGACRRG
+857 
-865 GRADRARA
+865 
-873 RRARHPQRP
+873 
-882 DDPGGGSGRR
+882 
-892 DRGESAGEPD
+892 
-902 GPDRRQGHRLRR
+902 
-914 RRRRRAMRARLDAGR
+914 
-929 RRAQSRSRARRT
+929 
-941 ARGGEGAGRLAL
+941 
-953 APTGRQRGAGARDA
+953 
-967 LDG
+967 

>member
-1 MVDGPALGAA
+1 M
-11 GYRVS
+11 
-16 HRDLNDGTVE
+16 T
-26 GLVHASGRI
+26 
-35 ASVQFHP
+35 
-42 EGAPGPIDATRIFD
+42 
-56 LALEARAGVSMPRKV
+56 MPRRV
-71 LVIGSGPIL
+71 LVIGSGPIV

-97 LREAGVETV
+97 LRGEGVETV

-123 TVILAPLTLERVT
+123 TVLIGPLSVAYLERV
-136 RVIEEHRPDALL
+136 IAEHRPDALL

-160 VALDDAGVLDRCEV
+160 VALDDAGVLERHGV
-174 RVLGTPLDA
+174 RVLGTPLAA

-198 GIGEPVPESAVVESV
+198 GIGEPVPESAVVDSV
-213 DDGLRFVEMLN
+213 DDGLAFVRHLN
-224 APIVVRPAFTLGGG
+224 APVVVRPAFTLGGG
-238 GGGFATTL
+238 GGGFAMD
-246 EEARTRIAAGLA
+246 ESEARQRIAHGLA

-282 RDASDTTIAICGME
+282 RDAADTTIAICGME
-296 NLDPMG
+296 NMDPMG

-318 DPVVQRLR
+318 DPLVQRLR

-333 RALKLEG
+333 RALRLEG
-340 GCNVQLAVAPDGS
+340 GCNVQLAVSPDGS

-380 RIAAQIAL
+380 RVAALVGL
-388 GRRLHELPNPATGGN
+388 GRRLDELPNPATGIG

-451 PALLKAVRSLEPRGR
+451 SALLKAIRSLEPRGR
-466 GWLWEDPAWELA
+466 GWTWEDPAWSLSH
-478 DRPPAD
+478 RPPED
-484 LPAFLAPSDTRLWRM
+484 LAGFLAPTDSRLWRLIG
-499 VALLRHGWTDAAA
+499 LLRHGWTDAGALSL
-512 IAAATGI
+512 ATGI

-524 DRLAEVVAAERR
+524 ERLAELVEAERAV
-536 IVGAPLLEA
+536 VGAPLLEA

-553 EIASISGVP
+553 DIAILSGVP
-562 AVAVRRARVRA
+562 AVAVRRARARA
-573 GIGPSYRRVDTC
+573 GIAPAYRRVDTC
-585 AGEFPAETP
+585 AGEFRAETP
-594 YFYSSYADPEVR
+594 YFYSSYASDEV
-606 PPAERRSVI
+606 PPPTDRRSVI

-642 EMGLDAVVINN
+642 DMGLDAVVINN

-665 TRLYFEPLDTESVLD
+665 SRLYFEPLDTEGVLD
-680 VIDHERALTGTPP
+680 VIDHERALTGEPP
-693 AVVLTFGGQTA
+693 HVVLTFGGQTA

-720 LTAEVIE
+720 LTAEAIE
-727 ITEDRERFAHLL
+727 TTEDRERFANLL
-739 TELDLDGPRG
+739 DELGLEGPRG
-749 SLAGV
+749 LLAIDEQHLRVAIEELGLPV
-754 GIRAAKRDRGAR
+754 IV
-766 RSARHRPSV
+766 RPSWVIGGRGIAVLRSEADVAALLATQIGWPLRVDEMVDGVELDVDAISDGVDWCVPGILEQLDPPGVHSGDSVAV
-775 VGDRRTGDRGAP
+775 VPPQSLSRARQEAAAEAAGRIALALGLRGILNVQMILSGNRVVVIEANPRASRTVPIVAKATGRDVVADAVRCALGATLPDVGLLPGLAADAALVAVKAP
-787 VRGGRRRLPR
+787 VGSLWRLPGV
-797 DRCRVAAARRR
+797 DRALGPEMRSTGEVL
-808 ARGRRRARR
+808 GL
-817 GRDQRRRAV
+817 AV
-826 VRPGHPR
+826 DY
-833 AGGSARGPLGR
+833 
-844 QRRGPPAAAALAR
+844 AAALDAAR
-857 GPGACRRG
+857 EAEAAHLVPG
-865 GRADRARA
+865 
-873 RRARHPQRP
+873 
-882 DDPGGGSGRR
+882 
-892 DRGESAGEPD
+892 E
-902 GPDRRQGHRLRR
+902 L
-914 RRRRRAMRARLDAGR
+914 
-929 RRAQSRSRARRT
+929 
-941 ARGGEGAGRLAL
+941 GAVPA
-953 APTGRQRGAGARDA
+953 AV
-967 LDG
+967 

>member
-1 MVDGPALGAA
+1 M
-11 GYRVS
+11 
-16 HRDLNDGTVE
+16 T
-26 GLVHASGRI
+26 
-35 ASVQFHP
+35 
-42 EGAPGPIDATRIFD
+42 AP
-56 LALEARAGVSMPRKV
+56 SKV

-97 LREAGVETV
+97 LRGEGVETI

-123 TVILAPLTLERVT
+123 TVIIGPLTLDHVT

-160 VALDDAGVLDRCEV
+160 VALDDAGVLARHGV
-174 RVLGTPLDA
+174 RVLGTPLAA

-193 RTLVT
+193 RDLVT
-198 GIGEPVPESAVVESV
+198 GIGEPVPESAVVETLE
-213 DDGLRFVEMLN
+213 DGMRFVEALN
-224 APIVVRPAFTLGGG
+224 ASVVVRPAFTLGGG
-238 GGGFATTL
+238 GGGFAHHR
-246 EEARTRIAAGLA
+246 EEARHRIAAGLA

-318 DPVVQRLR
+318 DPLVQRLR

-333 RALKLEG
+333 RALQLEG
-340 GCNVQLAVAPDGS
+340 GCNVQLAVSADGR

-380 RIAAQIAL
+380 RLAALIAL
-388 GRRLHELPNPATGGN
+388 GKRLHELPNPATGGN

-409 AVDYVVVKL
+409 AVDYVVLKL

-427 TADRSLGVQM
+427 LADRSLGIQM
-437 KATGEAMAIDREFG
+437 KATGEAMAIDRQFG
-451 PALLKAVRSLEPRGR
+451 SALLKAIRSLEPRGR
-466 GWLWEDPAWELA
+466 GWLWEDRAWGLA
-478 DRPPAD
+478 DGAPED
-484 LPAFLAPSDTRLWRM
+484 LEAFLAPSDTRLWRLIG
-499 VALLRHGWTDAAA
+499 LLRHGWADAGA
-512 IAAATGI
+512 IARATGI

-524 DRLAEVVAAERR
+524 DRLAELVDAEHTL
-536 IVGAPLLEA
+536 VGGPLIDA
-545 KRAGFGDA
+545 KRIGFGDA
-553 EIASISGVP
+553 EIATLSGVP
-562 AVAVRRARVRA
+562 TAAIRRARVRA
-573 GIGPSYRRVDTC
+573 GIGPAYRRVDTC

-594 YFYSSYADPEVR
+594 YFYSSYAEFEVA
-606 PPAERRSVI
+606 PPADRQSVI

-642 EMGLDAVVINN
+642 QMGLDAVVINN

-665 TRLYFEPLDTESVLD
+665 TRLYFEPLDIESVLD

-720 LTAEVIE
+720 LTAEAIE
-727 ITEDRERFAHLL
+727 VTEDRERFSDLL
-739 TELDLDGPRG
+739 AELGLSRPRG
-749 SLAGV
+749 SLAGTRQELATSIEKLGGLPVIVRPSWVIGGRGIAVLRTAADLEAYLATDV
-754 GIRAAKRDRGAR
+754 GWPLRVDELVSGVELDVDAISDGRDWAVPGILEQVDPPGVHSGDSVAVLPPQHLSRAIQERAAEAAGRIALSLGVRGILNVQMIA
-766 RSARHRPSV
+766 A
-775 VGDRRTGDRGAP
+775 GDRVIVIEANPRASRTVPIVAKATGLD
-787 VRGGRRRLPR
+787 V
-797 DRCRVAAARRR
+797 VAAAVGC
-808 ARGRRRARR
+808 ALGATLA
-817 GRDQRRRAV
+817 GV
-826 VRPGHPR
+826 GLRPGLAPDGEIV
-833 AGGSARGPLGR
+833 AVKAPVGSLWRLPGVTAELGPEMRSTGEVLGLARDAPEAHRLAEE
-844 QRRGPPAAAALAR
+844 AAAAHV
-857 GPGACRRG
+857 G
-865 GRADRARA
+865 
-873 RRARHPQRP
+873 
-882 DDPGGGSGRR
+882 
-892 DRGESAGEPD
+892 
-902 GPDRRQGHRLRR
+902 
-914 RRRRRAMRARLDAGR
+914 
-929 RRAQSRSRARRT
+929 
-941 ARGGEGAGRLAL
+941 
-953 APTGRQRGAGARDA
+953 
-967 LDG
+967 

>member
-1 MVDGPALGAA
+1 M
-11 GYRVS
+11 
-16 HRDLNDGTVE
+16 
-26 GLVHASGRI
+26 
-35 ASVQFHP
+35 
-42 EGAPGPIDATRIFD
+42 
-56 LALEARAGVSMPRKV
+56 ARRKV

-97 LREAGVETV
+97 LRGEGVETI

-123 TVILAPLTLERVT
+123 TVLIGPLTLEHVT

-160 VALDDAGVLDRCEV
+160 VALDDAGVLARNDVE
-174 RVLGTPLDA
+174 VLGTPLAA

-193 RTLVT
+193 RDLVT
-198 GIGEPVPESAVVESV
+198 HIGEPVPESEVVERLE
-213 DDGLRFVEMLN
+213 DGLAFVERLG
-224 APIVVRPAFTLGGG
+224 ASVVVRPAFTLGGG
-238 GGGFATTL
+238 GGGFAHSL
-246 EEARTRIAAGLA
+246 AEARERIANGLA

-270 LLGWYEIEFEVL
+270 LLGWKEIEFEVL
-282 RDASDTTIAICGME
+282 RDAADTTIAICGME

-340 GCNVQLAVAPDGS
+340 GCNVQLAVSPDGS

-380 RIAAQIAL
+380 RVAALIAL
-388 GRRLHELPNPATGGN
+388 GRRLHEMPNPATGGN

-451 PALLKAVRSLEPRGR
+451 PALLKAIRSLEPRDR
-466 GWLWEDPAWELA
+466 GWLWEDPAWCLQ
-478 DRPPAD
+478 DGRPAD
-484 LPAFLAPSDTRLWRM
+484 LDAFLTATDTRLWRI
-499 VALLRHGWTDAAA
+499 VALLRHGLTDAAELSQV
-512 IAAATGI
+512 TGI

-524 DRLAEVVAAERR
+524 ERIAELVDAERGL
-536 IVGAPLLEA
+536 VGAPLLEA

-553 EIASISGVP
+553 EIAALSGVP
-562 AVAVRRARVRA
+562 RVAVRRARVRA
-573 GIGPSYRRVDTC
+573 GIAPAYRRVDTC

-594 YFYSSYADPEVR
+594 YFYSSYADPEVP

-642 EMGLDAVVINN
+642 DLGLDAVVINN

-665 TRLYFEPLDTESVLD
+665 SRLYFEPLDTESVLD
-680 VIDHERALTGTPP
+680 VIDHERALTGEPP
-693 AVVLTFGGQTA
+693 SVVLTFGGQTA

-711 AYADVPIAG
+711 AYAGVPVAG
-720 LTAEVIE
+720 LTAEAIE
-727 ITEDRERFAHLL
+727 ITEDRERFANLL
-739 TELDLDGPRG
+739 DEIGLEGPRG
-749 SLAGV
+749 RLASDAGEL
-754 GIRAAKRDRGAR
+754 AAAIDELGLPVIV
-766 RSARHRPSV
+766 RPSWV
-775 VGDRRTGDRGAP
+775 I
-787 VRGGRRRLPR
+787 GGR
-797 DRCRVAAARRR
+797 
-808 ARGRRRARR
+808 GI
-817 GRDQRRRAV
+817 AV
-826 VRPGHPR
+826 
-833 AGGSARGPLGR
+833 
-844 QRRGPPAAAALAR
+844 
-857 GPGACRRG
+857 
-865 GRADRARA
+865 
-873 RRARHPQRP
+873 
-882 DDPGGGSGRR
+882 
-892 DRGESAGEPD
+892 
-902 GPDRRQGHRLRR
+902 LR
-914 RRRRRAMRARLDAGR
+914 
-929 RRAQSRSRARRT
+929 
-941 ARGGEGAGRLAL
+941 
-953 APTGRQRGAGARDA
+953 
-967 LDG
+967 

>member
-1 MVDGPALGAA
+1 VTP
-11 GYRVS
+11 
-16 HRDLNDGTVE
+16 
-26 GLVHASGRI
+26 
-35 ASVQFHP
+35 
-42 EGAPGPIDATRIFD
+42 
-56 LALEARAGVSMPRKV
+56 PRKV
-71 LVIGSGPIL
+71 LVIGSGPIM

-97 LREAGVETV
+97 LRGEGVETV

-123 TVILAPLTLERVT
+123 TVLIGPLSLANLT

-160 VALDDAGVLDRCEV
+160 VALDDAGVLDRCGL
-174 RVLGTPLDA
+174 RVLGTPLAA

-193 RTLVT
+193 RELVT
-198 GIGEPVPESAVVESV
+198 RIGEPVPESAVVESLA
-213 DDGLRFVEMLN
+213 GGMRFVEHLN
-224 APIVVRPAFTLGGG
+224 GPVVVRPAFTLGGG
-238 GGGFATTL
+238 GGGFAATRP
-246 EEARTRIAAGLA
+246 EAEQRIAAGLA

-282 RDASDTTIAICGME
+282 RDAADTTIAICGME

-326 RCALKIV
+326 RSALKIV

-380 RIAAQIAL
+380 RVAALIAL
-388 GRRLHELPNPATGGN
+388 GKQLHELPNPATGGN

-427 TADRSLGVQM
+427 AADRSLGVQM

-466 GWLWEDPAWELA
+466 GWLWEEPAWCLA
-478 DRPPAD
+478 ERAPDD
-484 LPAFLAPSDTRLWRM
+484 LPQFLEPSDTRLWRM
-499 VALLRHGWTDAAA
+499 VALLRHDKADAAQ
-512 IAAATGI
+512 IAAVTGI

-524 DRLAEVVAAERR
+524 ERLAELVEAETR
-536 IVGAPLLEA
+536 IVGAPLDEA
-545 KRAGFGDA
+545 KRGGFGDA
-553 EIASISGVP
+553 DIATLSGVP
-562 AVAVRRARVRA
+562 WAAIRRARVRS
-573 GIGPSYRRVDTC
+573 GIHPAYRRVDTC

-594 YFYSSYADPEVR
+594 YFYSSYADPEVA

-665 TRLYFEPLDTESVLD
+665 SRLYFEPLDTESVLD
-680 VIDHERALTGTPP
+680 VIDHERALTGEPP
-693 AVVLTFGGQTA
+693 HVVLTFGGQTA

-720 LTAEVIE
+720 LTAEAIE
-727 ITEDRERFAHLL
+727 ITEDRERFAGLMDRL
-739 TELDLDGPRG
+739 GIEGPRGQLASDPDGLAAAIDEVGLPVIVRPSWVIGGRGIAVLRMAEDVSAYLATEVGWPLRVDELIAGTELDVDAISDGRDWCVPG
-749 SLAGV
+749 ILEQLEPPGV
-754 GIRAAKRDRGAR
+754 HSGDSVAVLPPQSVAREVQERAAAVAGQIALGLGLRGILNVQMIAAADGR
-766 RSARHRPSV
+766 IV
-775 VGDRRTGDRGAP
+775 VIEANPRASRTVPIVAKATGLD
-787 VRGGRRRLPR
+787 V
-797 DRCRVAAARRR
+797 VAAAVRCALGASLSDVGLAPGLRRDGSR
-808 ARGRRRARR
+808 V
-817 GRDQRRRAV
+817 AV
-826 VRPGHPR
+826 KTPVGSLWRLPGVD
-833 AGGSARGPLGR
+833 ATFGPEMRSTGEVLGLADDYATAMADATE
-844 QRRGPPAAAALAR
+844 AAAVHA
-857 GPGACRRG
+857 
-865 GRADRARA
+865 
-873 RRARHPQRP
+873 
-882 DDPGGGSGRR
+882 S
-892 DRGESAGEPD
+892 
-902 GPDRRQGHRLRR
+902 
-914 RRRRRAMRARLDAGR
+914 
-929 RRAQSRSRARRT
+929 
-941 ARGGEGAGRLAL
+941 
-953 APTGRQRGAGARDA
+953 
-967 LDG
+967 

>member
-1 MVDGPALGAA
+1 MSP
-11 GYRVS
+11 
-16 HRDLNDGTVE
+16 
-26 GLVHASGRI
+26 
-35 ASVQFHP
+35 
-42 EGAPGPIDATRIFD
+42 
-56 LALEARAGVSMPRKV
+56 PRKV

-97 LREAGVETV
+97 LRGEGVQTV

-123 TVILAPLTLERVT
+123 TVLIGPLSVAYLERV
-136 RVIEEHRPDALL
+136 IAEHRPDALL

-160 VALDDAGVLDRCEV
+160 VALDDAGVLERHGV

-198 GIGEPVPESAVVESV
+198 GIGEPVPESAVVESL
-213 DDGLRFVEMLN
+213 DDGLTFVRHLA
-224 APIVVRPAFTLGGG
+224 APVVVRPAFTLGGG
-238 GGGFATTL
+238 GGGFARDE
-246 EEARTRIAAGLA
+246 EEARERIAAGLA

-270 LLGWYEIEFEVL
+270 LLGWYEIEFEVI
-282 RDASDTTIAICGME
+282 RDGADTAIAICGME
-296 NLDPMG
+296 NMDPMG

-318 DPVVQRLR
+318 DPLIQRLR
-326 RCALKIV
+326 RCALRIV
-333 RALKLEG
+333 RALGLEG

-380 RIAAQIAL
+380 RVAALVAL
-388 GRRLHELPNPATGGN
+388 GKRLHELPNPATGGN

-427 TADRSLGVQM
+427 TADRSLGIQM

-451 PALLKAVRSLEPRGR
+451 PALLKALRSLEPRGG
-466 GWLWEDPAWELA
+466 GWTWEDHSWGLA
-478 DRPPAD
+478 EHRPVD
-484 LPAFLAPSDTRLWRM
+484 LGAFLQPTDTRLWRM
-499 VALLRHGWTDAAA
+499 VGLLRHGWADAAVVSA
-512 IAAATGI
+512 TTGI

-524 DRLAEVVAAERR
+524 ERLAELVDGEREV
-536 IVGAPLLEA
+536 VGAPLLDA
-545 KRAGFGDA
+545 KRSGFGDA
-553 EIASISGVP
+553 DIAALSGVP

-573 GIGPSYRRVDTC
+573 GIAPSYRRVDTC

-594 YFYSSYADPEVR
+594 YFYSSYASPEV
-606 PPAERRSVI
+606 PPPTDRRSVI

-642 EMGLDAVVINN
+642 DMGMDAVVINN

-665 TRLYFEPLDTESVLD
+665 SRLYFEPLDTESVLD
-680 VIDHERALTGTPP
+680 VIDHERALTGEPP
-693 AVVLTFGGQTA
+693 HVVLTFGGQTA

-720 LTAEVIE
+720 LTADAIE
-727 ITEDRERFAHLL
+727 TTEDRERFASLL
-739 TELDLDGPRG
+739 NELGVEGPRG
-749 SLAGV
+749 MLAEDE
-754 GIRAAKRDRGAR
+754 RALHAAVAALGLPVIV
-766 RSARHRPSV
+766 RPSWV
-775 VGDRRTGDRGAP
+775 I
-787 VRGGRRRLPR
+787 GGRGISVIREEADLAALLQTDVGCPLRVDELVDGVELDVDAITDGSDWCVPGILEQLDPPGVHSGDSVAVVPPQRLPR
-797 DRCRVAAARRR
+797 EVQER
-808 ARGRRRARR
+808 
-817 GRDQRRRAV
+817 
-826 VRPGHPR
+826 
-833 AGGSARGPLGR
+833 
-844 QRRGPPAAAALAR
+844 AAAA
-857 GPGACRRG
+857 
-865 GRADRARA
+865 
-873 RRARHPQRP
+873 
-882 DDPGGGSGRR
+882 
-892 DRGESAGEPD
+892 
-902 GPDRRQGHRLRR
+902 
-914 RRRRRAMRARLDAGR
+914 AGR
-929 RRAQSRSRARRT
+929 IALGLGIRGILNVQMVVAEDRIVVIEANPRASRTVPIVAKATGRDVVADAVRCALGTSLSDVGLRPGLAPDAPLVAVKAPVGSLWRLPGVASELGPEMRST
-941 ARGGEGAGRLAL
+941 GEVLGLAERFEEAL
-953 APTGRQRGAGARDA
+953 AVARDA
-967 LDG
+967 AAVHAI

>member
-1 MVDGPALGAA
+1 M
-11 GYRVS
+11 
-16 HRDLNDGTVE
+16 
-26 GLVHASGRI
+26 
-35 ASVQFHP
+35 
-42 EGAPGPIDATRIFD
+42 
-56 LALEARAGVSMPRKV
+56 ARRKV

-97 LREAGVETV
+97 LRGEGVETI

-123 TVILAPLTLERVT
+123 TVLIGPLTLDNLT
-136 RVIEEHRPDALL
+136 RIIEEQRPDALL

-160 VALDDAGVLDRCEV
+160 VALDDAGVLARYGVE
-174 RVLGTPLDA
+174 VLGTPLAA

-193 RTLVT
+193 RDLVI
-198 GIGEPVPESAVVESV
+198 GIGEPVPESEVVERLE
-213 DDGLRFVEMLN
+213 DGLAFVERLG
-224 APIVVRPAFTLGGG
+224 ASVVVRPAFTLGGG
-238 GGGFATTL
+238 GGGFAHSL
-246 EEARTRIAAGLA
+246 AEARERIANGLA

-270 LLGWYEIEFEVL
+270 LLGWKEIEFEVL
-282 RDASDTTIAICGME
+282 RDGADTTIAICGME

-340 GCNVQLAVAPDGS
+340 GCNVQLAVSPDGS

-380 RIAAQIAL
+380 RVAALIAL
-388 GRRLHELPNPATGGN
+388 GRRLHEMPNPATGGN

-451 PALLKAVRSLEPRGR
+451 PALLKAIRSLEPRGR
-466 GWLWEDPAWELA
+466 GWLWEDPAWCLA
-478 DRPPAD
+478 DGKPAD
-484 LPAFLAPSDTRLWRM
+484 LDAFLTASDTRLWRLI
-499 VALLRHGWTDAAA
+499 ALLRHGLTDAHELSDV
-512 IAAATGI
+512 TGI

-524 DRLAEVVAAERR
+524 ERLAELVDAERAA
-536 IVGAPLLEA
+536 VGAPLLEA

-553 EIASISGVP
+553 EIAMLSGVP
-562 AVAVRRARVRA
+562 RVAVRRARVRA
-573 GIGPSYRRVDTC
+573 GIAPAYRRVDTC
-585 AGEFPAETP
+585 AGECPAERP
-594 YFYSSYADPEVR
+594 YFYSSYADPEVP

-642 EMGLDAVVINN
+642 DLGLDAVVINN

-665 TRLYFEPLDTESVLD
+665 SRLYFEPLDTESVLD
-680 VIDHERALTGTPP
+680 VIDHERALTGEPP
-693 AVVLTFGGQTA
+693 SVVLTFGGQTA

-711 AYADVPIAG
+711 AYAGVPVAG
-720 LTAEVIE
+720 LTAEAIE
-727 ITEDRERFAHLL
+727 ITEDRERFANLL
-739 TELDLDGPRG
+739 DEIGLEGPRG
-749 SLAGV
+749 RLASDRAELDEAIAGLRLPVIVRPSWVIGGRGIAVLRSPADIEALLRTEVGWPLRVDELVEGIELDVDAISDGFDWCVPGILEQLDPPGV
-754 GIRAAKRDRGAR
+754 HSGDSIAVLPPQRLSRALQERAAAAAGRIARALHVSGILNVQMIVADERVVVIEANPRASRTVPIVAKATGRD
-766 RSARHRPSV
+766 V
-775 VGDRRTGDRGAP
+775 
-787 VRGGRRRLPR
+787 
-797 DRCRVAAARRR
+797 VAAAVRC
-808 ARGRRRARR
+808 ALGQSLAEV
-817 GRDQRRRAV
+817 GLTPGLLPDGELVAV
-826 VRPGHPR
+826 KAPVGSLWRLPGVDETL
-833 AGGSARGPLGR
+833 GPEMRSTGEVLGLDR
-844 QRRGPPAAAALAR
+844 SYEVAAQLADAAAAA
-857 GPGACRRG
+857 
-865 GRADRARA
+865 
-873 RRARHPQRP
+873 HQR
-882 DDPGGGSGRR
+882 
-892 DRGESAGEPD
+892 
-902 GPDRRQGHRLRR
+902 
-914 RRRRRAMRARLDAGR
+914 
-929 RRAQSRSRARRT
+929 
-941 ARGGEGAGRLAL
+941 
-953 APTGRQRGAGARDA
+953 
-967 LDG
+967 

>member
-1 MVDGPALGAA
+1 MSL
-11 GYRVS
+11 
-16 HRDLNDGTVE
+16 
-26 GLVHASGRI
+26 
-35 ASVQFHP
+35 
-42 EGAPGPIDATRIFD
+42 
-56 LALEARAGVSMPRKV
+56 PRKV
-71 LVIGSGPIL
+71 LVIGSGPIV

-97 LREAGVETV
+97 LRGEGVETV

-123 TVILAPLTLERVT
+123 TVLIGPLTTAYLEQ
-136 RVIEEHRPDALL
+136 VIAEHRPDALL

-160 VALDDAGVLDRCEV
+160 VALDDAGILERYGV
-174 RVLGTPLDA
+174 RVLGTPLAA

-193 RTLVT
+193 RALVT
-198 GIGEPVPESAVVESV
+198 GIGEPVPESAVVESPEE
-213 DDGLRFVEMLN
+213 GLAFVRHLN
-224 APIVVRPAFTLGGG
+224 APVVVRPAFTLGGG
-238 GGGFATTL
+238 GGGFAFD
-246 EEARTRIAAGLA
+246 EAEARERIATGLR

-270 LLGWYEIEFEVL
+270 LLGWYEIEFEVI
-282 RDASDTTIAICGME
+282 RDAADTAIAICGME
-296 NLDPMG
+296 NVDPMG

-318 DPVVQRLR
+318 DPLVQRLR

-333 RALKLEG
+333 RALGLEG

-380 RIAAQIAL
+380 RVAALVGL
-388 GRRLHELPNPATGGN
+388 GRRLDELPNPATGGN

-427 TADRSLGVQM
+427 AADRSLGVQM

-451 PALLKAVRSLEPRGR
+451 PALLKAIRSLEPRGR
-466 GWLWEDPAWELA
+466 GWLWEDPEWGL
-478 DRPPAD
+478 DRRPPAD
-484 LPAFLAPSDTRLWRM
+484 LSDFLQPTDSRLWRM
-499 VALLRHGWTDAAA
+499 VALLRHGWTDAARLSQV
-512 IAAATGI
+512 TGI

-524 DRLAEVVAAERR
+524 ERLAELVEAERGL
-536 IVGAPLLEA
+536 VGSPLMEA

-553 EIASISGVP
+553 DIAALSGVP
-562 AVAVRRARVRA
+562 AAAVRRARVRA
-573 GIGPSYRRVDTC
+573 GIAPSYRRIDTC

-594 YFYSSYADPEVR
+594 YFYSSYALPEVP
-606 PPAERRSVI
+606 PPAQRRSVI

-642 EMGLDAVVINN
+642 SMGYDAVVINN

-665 TRLYFEPLDTESVLD
+665 SRLYFEPLDTEAVLD
-680 VIDHERALTGTPP
+680 VIDHERALTGQPP

-720 LTAEVIE
+720 LTAEAIE
-727 ITEDRERFAHLL
+727 TTEDRERFAALME
-739 TELDLDGPRG
+739 ELGVEGPRG
-749 SLAGV
+749 LLA
-754 GIRAAKRDRGAR
+754 ADEAELR
-766 RSARHRPSV
+766 RVIGELGWPVIVRPSWV
-775 VGDRRTGDRGAP
+775 I
-787 VRGGRRRLPR
+787 GGRGIAVLRDEAQLHELLATEVGWPLRVDELVEGIELDVDAMCDGVDWCVPGILEQLDPPGVHSGDSVAVVPPQRLPR
-797 DRCRVAAARRR
+797 AVQERAAAI
-808 ARGRRRARR
+808 
-817 GRDQRRRAV
+817 
-826 VRPGHPR
+826 
-833 AGGSARGPLGR
+833 
-844 QRRGPPAAAALAR
+844 
-857 GPGACRRG
+857 
-865 GRADRARA
+865 
-873 RRARHPQRP
+873 
-882 DDPGGGSGRR
+882 
-892 DRGESAGEPD
+892 
-902 GPDRRQGHRLRR
+902 
-914 RRRRRAMRARLDAGR
+914 
-929 RRAQSRSRARRT
+929 
-941 ARGGEGAGRLAL
+941 AGRLAL
-953 APTGRQRGAGARDA
+953 ALGVRGILNVQMIVTGERVVVIEANPRASRTVPIVAKATGRDVVAAAVRCALGARLDEVGWAPGLAPDA
-967 LDG
+967 PLVAVKAPVDSLWRLPGVERQLGPEMRSTGEVLGLGPDYEAALEAARAAAEVHAR